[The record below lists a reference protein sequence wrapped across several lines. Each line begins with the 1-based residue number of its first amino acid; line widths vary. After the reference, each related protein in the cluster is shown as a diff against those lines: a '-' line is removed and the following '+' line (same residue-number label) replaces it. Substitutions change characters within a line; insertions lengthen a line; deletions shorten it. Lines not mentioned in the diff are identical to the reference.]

1 MERLLPV
8 FLGRH
13 ADVGLKHFVEG
24 GHGAEPDVGGDALE
38 RDVGLRVAQQA
49 DGLVEPVA
57 VDVLGE
63 CLARLLVEDLGEV
76 GAVRAQQVGH
86 FFLGQQFV
94 PVDALVRHAMFQVL
108 EEHVLL
114 FVGQGRVDI
123 LLFSVIRDG
132 WGGEN
137 VAFVHPSDGVLQ
149 LLFAAQ
155 RFLFLAHDGQVE
167 PVLVPVEVE
176 CASGDED
183 EDDEHAQQEL
193 FFLLALEEFEAAL
206 LEFVFHVF
214 AVILYAQVADDS
226 FLVDGKEAVCFSREV
241 AHAGQGF
248 GIVSR
253 VFVDDGKLVDHVV
266 AEDAEMIPVSQGQCL
281 LQERDCF
288 VVLPFPAERVRIAV
302 EQEHLGRRLVR
313 LDRFQ
318 PFAKQLDSLARVAQ
332 LGDSHAIDGIHESLV
347 VEAVLLHEKFSFFH
361 VVQRL
366 FVFSLQEVHVGRG
379 QCAYINKVGRA
390 LLMPQLVGL
399 ERILQADRVALDI
412 VDVGDVGQQDGAEL
426 LILAALRRVQP
437 QEEVVLGRVG
447 VVVQVVGIQSQPVVH
462 GAEGRIVPR
471 VLGIDA
477 GLSQVVVGCRVA
489 QHGVSLSQPD
499 VG

>member
-63 CLARLLVEDLGEV
+63 CLARLLVDDLGEV

-123 LLFSVIRDG
+123 LLFSVFRDG
-132 WGGEN
+132 WGGE
-137 VAFVHPSDGVLQ
+137 
-149 LLFAAQ
+149 
-155 RFLFLAHDGQVE
+155 
-167 PVLVPVEVE
+167 
-176 CASGDED
+176 
-183 EDDEHAQQEL
+183 
-193 FFLLALEEFEAAL
+193 
-206 LEFVFHVF
+206 
-214 AVILYAQVADDS
+214 I
-226 FLVDGKEAVCFSREV
+226 
-241 AHAGQGF
+241 
-248 GIVSR
+248 
-253 VFVDDGKLVDHVV
+253 
-266 AEDAEMIPVSQGQCL
+266 
-281 LQERDCF
+281 
-288 VVLPFPAERVRIAV
+288 
-302 EQEHLGRRLVR
+302 
-313 LDRFQ
+313 
-318 PFAKQLDSLARVAQ
+318 
-332 LGDSHAIDGIHESLV
+332 
-347 VEAVLLHEKFSFFH
+347 
-361 VVQRL
+361 
-366 FVFSLQEVHVGRG
+366 HVGRG
-379 QCAYINKVGRA
+379 QCAYINKVGRT

-437 QEEVVLGRVG
+437 KKK
-447 VVVQVVGIQSQPVVH
+447 
-462 GAEGRIVPR
+462 
-471 VLGIDA
+471 
-477 GLSQVVVGCRVA
+477 
-489 QHGVSLSQPD
+489 
-499 VG
+499 